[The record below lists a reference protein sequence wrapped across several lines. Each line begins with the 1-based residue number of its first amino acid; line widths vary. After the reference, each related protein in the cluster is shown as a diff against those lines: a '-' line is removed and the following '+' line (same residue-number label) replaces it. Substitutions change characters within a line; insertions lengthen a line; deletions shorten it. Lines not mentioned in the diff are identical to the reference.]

1 MVVTV
6 VVGPSTDNTFDS
18 HNTPTNTE
26 HQELQFI
33 RFVTKGTI
41 TTSTPNGTPYL
52 IPDVDAEYIPIINST
67 FNSWEYVDSNDT
79 DEDVDDDAKDPAYIY
94 EPE

>member
-6 VVGPSTDNTFDS
+6 VVGPSTDNTIDS

-33 RFVTKGTI
+33 RFVTKGIMLI
-41 TTSTPNGTPYL
+41 T
-52 IPDVDAEYIPIINST
+52 PILVT
-67 FNSWEYVDSNDT
+67 DHAHVHYVDNT
-79 DEDVDDDAKDPAYIY
+79 HTRHP
-94 EPE
+94 